1 MSAFLFRSRHR
12 SSAAAGRLL
21 STSNALAIRHQPAN
35 KLNSSLSNVPYFDDG
50 GRMASLRELHRERR
64 PLISP
69 LAHDALSA
77 RLIERAGFKT
87 FNIGGSAMLAAR
99 HALPDLGLAGFA
111 EMLAGIRDIVEA
123 SPLPC
128 LVDADDGYGDV
139 KSVVRTIRAYEAAGV
154 SGVLLEDQSR
164 ESKQPGAASARSV
177 VPLEVMEQKLKAA
190 MEARQDSDFVI
201 IGRTDAY
208 GAEGLDAALKRAERF
223 LRLGADG
230 IFVAGLKTPQDYA
243 QVGKAFK
250 DNWNCAAIF
259 EAATT
264 PWFAPAELYSMGFS
278 QVAYPNI
285 LIGRVAK
292 AIEHGLQRLGQLAAG
307 KDTAF
312 TNGDQEMALK
322 SLADALDLQKW
333 NDLEKKYL

>member
-1 MSAFLFRSRHR
+1 MPS
-12 SSAAAGRLL
+12 
-21 STSNALAIRHQPAN
+21 P
-35 KLNSSLSNVPYFDDG
+35 
-50 GRMASLRELHRERR
+50 RELHRAHQ
-64 PLISP
+64 PLVSP

-87 FNIGGSAMLAAR
+87 FNVGGSALLAAR

-123 SPLPC
+123 SKLPC

-139 KSVVRTIRAYEAAGV
+139 KSVVRTVQGYEAAGV
-154 SGVLLEDQSR
+154 SGLLLEDQAR

-190 MEARQDSDFVI
+190 MDARQNSDLVV

-208 GAEGLDAALKRAERF
+208 GAEGLDAAIRRAERF

-230 IFVAGLKTPQDYA
+230 VFVAGLKTPQDYV

-250 DNWNCAAIF
+250 GAWNCAAIF
-259 EAATT
+259 EATAT
-264 PWFAPAELYSMGFS
+264 PWLAPADPYKLGFS

-292 AIEHGLQRLGQLAAG
+292 AIEQGLQRLSQLAGG
-307 KDTAF
+307 KDNAF
-312 TNGDQEMALK
+312 ANGEQEMALK

-333 NDLEKKYL
+333 NDLEKKYS

>member
-1 MSAFLFRSRHR
+1 MAM
-12 SSAAAGRLL
+12 AAIL
-21 STSNALAIRHQPAN
+21 SKAAIRGKLLNVRARVDVRQESAN
-35 KLNSSLSNVPYFDDG
+35 KLNRGLSTIPCLTMAHV
-50 GRMASLRELHRERR
+50 MASLRKLHREHK
-64 PLISP
+64 PLVSP

-99 HALPDLGLAGFA
+99 YALPDLGLVSFA

-123 SPLPC
+123 SKLPC

-139 KSVVRTIRAYEAAGV
+139 KSVIRIIQSYEAAGV

-164 ESKQPGAASARSV
+164 EHKQPGAASARSV

-190 MEARQDSDFVI
+190 LETRVNSDFVI

-208 GAEGLDAALKRAERF
+208 GAEGLDASLKRAEQF

-230 IFVAGLKTPQDYA
+230 IFVAGLKTARDYA
-243 QVGKAFK
+243 HVGESFRGS
-250 DNWNCAAIF
+250 WNCAAIF

-264 PWFAPAELYSMGFS
+264 PWFTPAELYSMGFS
-278 QVAYPNI
+278 QIAYPNI
-285 LIGRVAK
+285 LIGRVTK
-292 AIEHGLQRLGQLAAG
+292 AIEHGLQRLGQFSEG
-307 KDTAF
+307 KDNAF
-312 TNGDQEMALK
+312 ANSEQEIALN
-322 SLADALDLQKW
+322 SLADALDLKKW
-333 NDLEKKYL
+333 IELEKKYS

>member
-1 MSAFLFRSRHR
+1 M
-12 SSAAAGRLL
+12 
-21 STSNALAIRHQPAN
+21 P
-35 KLNSSLSNVPYFDDG
+35 
-50 GRMASLRELHRERR
+50 SLREIHRAYK
-64 PLISP
+64 PLVSP

-77 RLIERAGFKT
+77 RLIERAGFKA
-87 FNIGGSAMLAAR
+87 FNVGGSALLAAR

-123 SPLPC
+123 STLPC

-139 KSVVRTIRAYEAAGV
+139 KSVVRTVQGYEAAGV
-154 SGVLLEDQSR
+154 SGLLLEDQAR

-190 MEARQDSDFVI
+190 MDARQNSDFVV

-208 GAEGLDAALKRAERF
+208 GTEGLDAAIKRAERF

-230 IFVAGLKTPQDYA
+230 VFVAGLKTPQDYV

-250 DNWNCAAIF
+250 GAWNCAAIF
-259 EAATT
+259 EATAT
-264 PWFAPAELYSMGFS
+264 PWLAPAELYNLGFS
-278 QVAYPNI
+278 QIAYPNI

-292 AIEHGLQRLGQLAAG
+292 AIEQGLQRLGQLAGG
-307 KDTAF
+307 KDSAF
-312 TNGDQEMALK
+312 ANGEQEMALK
-322 SLADALDLQKW
+322 SLADALDLQRW
-333 NDLEKKYL
+333 NELEKKYS

>member
-1 MSAFLFRSRHR
+1 
-12 SSAAAGRLL
+12 
-21 STSNALAIRHQPAN
+21 
-35 KLNSSLSNVPYFDDG
+35 
-50 GRMASLRELHRERR
+50 MASLRELHREHQ
-64 PLISP
+64 PLVSP

-77 RLIERAGFKT
+77 RLIEQAGFKT

-99 HALPDLGLAGFA
+99 YALPDLGLAAFA

-123 SPLPC
+123 SKLPC

-139 KSVVRTIRAYEAAGV
+139 KSVVRTIQGYEAAGV
-154 SGVLLEDQSR
+154 SGALLEDQSR

-190 MEARQDSDFVI
+190 MAARQNSDFVI

-223 LRLGADG
+223 LRLGVDG
-230 IFVAGLKTPQDYA
+230 IFIAGLKTLEDYVR
-243 QVGKAFK
+243 VGKTFK
-250 DNWNCAAIF
+250 GAWNCAAIF
-259 EAATT
+259 EAAMT
-264 PWFAPAELYSMGFS
+264 PWLGPAELHNMGFS

-292 AIEHGLQRLGQLAAG
+292 AIEQGLHRLSQLAAG

-312 TNGDQEMALK
+312 TNGEQEMALK
-322 SLADALDLQKW
+322 SLADALELQKW
-333 NDLEKKYL
+333 KELEKKYL

>member
-1 MSAFLFRSRHR
+1 MIA
-12 SSAAAGRLL
+12 
-21 STSNALAIRHQPAN
+21 
-35 KLNSSLSNVPYFDDG
+35 YFDDG
-50 GRMASLRELHRERR
+50 GRMASLRELHREHR

-139 KSVVRTIRAYEAAGV
+139 KSVVRTIRAYEVAGV

-164 ESKQPGAASARSV
+164 ENKQPGAASARSV
-177 VPLEVMEQKLKAA
+177 VPLEVIEQKLKAA
-190 MEARQDSDFVI
+190 MEARHNSDFVI

-208 GAEGLDAALKRAERF
+208 GAEGLDAALKRAERL

-250 DNWNCAAIF
+250 GNWNCAAIF

-264 PWFAPAELYSMGFS
+264 PWLAPAELYSMGFS

-307 KDTAF
+307 KDNAF
-312 TNGDQEMALK
+312 MKGEQEMALK